1 MPNVAMYHALKDS
14 DVTLQQDPNSK
25 AGFDF
30 NPPDDIQLP
39 DSGLSMPAIQFGVFS
54 QTALSNVVLRVR
66 LVQFHFNPNPGGQ
79 PLTVTTLDREVFKR
93 TFNGHVAGTFTEF
106 FPGSFIDLN
115 ENHRFVFNLVSG
127 NAPLIISDV
136 MFLFQ
141 RHI

>member
-54 QTALSNVVLRVR
+54 QLMTDIPKQRVPPP
-66 LVQFHFNPNPGGQ
+66 HACA
-79 PLTVTTLDREVFKR
+79 D
-93 TFNGHVAGTFTEF
+93 
-106 FPGSFIDLN
+106 
-115 ENHRFVFNLVSG
+115 
-127 NAPLIISDV
+127 
-136 MFLFQ
+136 
-141 RHI
+141 